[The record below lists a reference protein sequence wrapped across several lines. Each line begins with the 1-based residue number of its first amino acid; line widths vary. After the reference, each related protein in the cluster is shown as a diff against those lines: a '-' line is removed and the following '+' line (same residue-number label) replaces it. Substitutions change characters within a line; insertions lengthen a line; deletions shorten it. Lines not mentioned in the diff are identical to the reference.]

1 MSLSVVQRVLL
12 GFIVLLVL
20 LFVVAGSGI
29 TGLNS
34 VQQRIVTVTGDVADI
49 SDGSNALGAAMSQ
62 TSGSVLQYL
71 IASSDASL
79 EEASMQYSEAQD
91 AFRAQLERLK
101 ARLSNYPDIL
111 AVLNAIESEAGMFVG
126 VADTA
131 IAEHSRQVQLE
142 RALPDKKLDLKD
154 QLSFAIEDLESI
166 ERFPESNEQEF
177 AAGLAKTQMQSL
189 KLLVGDYF
197 DSSDLESLS
206 DIAGEIERAFAPVD
220 KVLSKLNDENLV
232 ENISAV
238 RSATTGEEGVI
249 SDYYELNK
257 IRSQSELAAS
267 SLVSSLTTVQ
277 EHQQT
282 LSQLVQVLREDA
294 KQNALSTSSNAKSV
308 SLIVVA
314 ISVVIA
320 ILIAIWVSRSIR
332 KPLAKILAVL
342 DLIANGDLTQRV
354 TVSSQDEFGQLSRWV
369 NMLVEKLGAVVRQID
384 DASDEVVKSANDVYH
399 SSSKT
404 QHIMQDQNDKT
415 TAVASAMNE
424 MSATVAEVAKNAEV
438 TLSKVTDV
446 DKSASHS
453 LERMNVNIEQV
464 QKLVTQLES
473 SSEIVQRVNQYSQ
486 NIGQILEVIQDI
498 AEQTNLLALNAAIE
512 AARAGEQGRGFAVV
526 ADEVRTLANR
536 THTSTEEIQTVI
548 SNLQSGV
555 QDTVSSMEQ
564 SRQNARDSM
573 EEAQSVGVVLQD
585 LRNFMTEIRDLSIQ
599 IATAAEQQSIVAQE
613 INQSVHDISA
623 SSEGAMD
630 EAVAG
635 QENCQKMNEL
645 AVNQRELVGQFKT
658 S

>member
-49 SDGSNALGAAMSQ
+49 SDGSNALGATMSQ

-91 AFRAQLERLK
+91 AFRAQLDHLK
-101 ARLSNYPDIL
+101 ARLSSYPDIL

-154 QLSFAIEDLESI
+154 QLSFAIEDLEAI

-197 DSSDLESLS
+197 DSSDLESLP

-238 RSATTGEEGVI
+238 RSATTGEDGVI
-249 SDYYELNK
+249 LDYYELNK

-277 EHQQT
+277 EH
-282 LSQLVQVLREDA
+282 
-294 KQNALSTSSNAKSV
+294 
-308 SLIVVA
+308 
-314 ISVVIA
+314 
-320 ILIAIWVSRSIR
+320 
-332 KPLAKILAVL
+332 
-342 DLIANGDLTQRV
+342 
-354 TVSSQDEFGQLSRWV
+354 
-369 NMLVEKLGAVVRQID
+369 
-384 DASDEVVKSANDVYH
+384 
-399 SSSKT
+399 
-404 QHIMQDQNDKT
+404 
-415 TAVASAMNE
+415 
-424 MSATVAEVAKNAEV
+424 
-438 TLSKVTDV
+438 
-446 DKSASHS
+446 
-453 LERMNVNIEQV
+453 
-464 QKLVTQLES
+464 
-473 SSEIVQRVNQYSQ
+473 
-486 NIGQILEVIQDI
+486 
-498 AEQTNLLALNAAIE
+498 
-512 AARAGEQGRGFAVV
+512 
-526 ADEVRTLANR
+526 
-536 THTSTEEIQTVI
+536 
-548 SNLQSGV
+548 
-555 QDTVSSMEQ
+555 
-564 SRQNARDSM
+564 
-573 EEAQSVGVVLQD
+573 
-585 LRNFMTEIRDLSIQ
+585 
-599 IATAAEQQSIVAQE
+599 
-613 INQSVHDISA
+613 
-623 SSEGAMD
+623 
-630 EAVAG
+630 
-635 QENCQKMNEL
+635 
-645 AVNQRELVGQFKT
+645 
-658 S
+658 